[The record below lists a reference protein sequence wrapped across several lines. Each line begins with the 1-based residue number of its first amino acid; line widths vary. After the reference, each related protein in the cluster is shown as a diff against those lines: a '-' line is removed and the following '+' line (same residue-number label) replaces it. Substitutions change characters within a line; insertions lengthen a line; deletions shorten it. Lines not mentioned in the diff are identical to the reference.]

1 MANDIATEVR
11 LFKFGENP
19 TEKGTF
25 LLTKADAAACVAAW
39 KARGTD
45 LSWDYEHAVTEIQ
58 AHGAPAAAWCG
69 LEVRNDGLWAVNIR
83 WTSKARAHLE
93 AKEYRY
99 FSPFFEHDE
108 KGHVLNVI
116 NVALTNIP
124 ATHGI
129 SPLVA
134 ASALARRKGKRG
146 PYQQIPGGRGVG
158 LKRSKASMAMSE
170 EMKALAEKICSA
182 VMAAFDDGS
191 GDKKEEDE
199 TTAAAGDP
207 PPPSDD
213 DSKAAAAALC
223 ALTGETSPLVALA
236 KLTASGGQQTERV
249 THEHKIELAIRDGK
263 LAPALKS
270 AALTWTGEQLAAY
283 LGAAPQVRTVAGGGA
298 KPPANGA
305 GGAVTLSA
313 SDHEVCKR
321 TGISPE
327 KLLEAKVKLNGVIP
341 QGARKG
347 G

>member
-1 MANDIATEVR
+1 MASNAIATEVR
-11 LFKFGENP
+11 LFRFGENP
-19 TEKGTF
+19 TEKRTF
-25 LLTKADAAACVAAW
+25 LLTKADAAACVKAW
-39 KARGTD
+39 RARGTD

-83 WTSKARAHLE
+83 WTAKARTHLE

-99 FSPFFEHDE
+99 CSPFFEHDE
-108 KGHVLNVI
+108 AGHVRNII
-116 NVALTNIP
+116 NIALTNIP

-146 PYQQIPGGRGVG
+146 PYQQINNGLGGPKGK
-158 LKRSKASMAMSE
+158 KRMPLSKDEAKSLGDS
-170 EMKALAEKICSA
+170 ICSA
-182 VMAAFDDGS
+182 IMAMVEGDE
-191 GDKKEEDE
+191 DKKDDE
-199 TTAAAGDP
+199 TTAAAAGDP

-263 LAPALKS
+263 LAPALKT

>member
-25 LLTKADAAACVAAW
+25 LLTKADAAACVKAW
-39 KARGTD
+39 RARGTD

-69 LEVRNDGLWAVNIR
+69 LEVRGDGLWAVNIR

-99 FSPFFEHDE
+99 CSPFFEHDE
-108 KGHVLNVI
+108 AGHVRNII
-116 NVALTNIP
+116 NIALTNIP

-146 PYQQIPGGRGVG
+146 PVLQINGLGGPKGR
-158 LKRSKASMAMSE
+158 KRMPLSKDEAKSLGDS
-170 EMKALAEKICSA
+170 ICSA
-182 VMAAFDDGS
+182 IMAMVEGDD
-191 GDKKEEDE
+191 DKEKKDEEA
-199 TTAAAGDP
+199 TAAAAGDP
-207 PPPSDD
+207 PPPSEDAQ
-213 DSKAAAAALC
+213 AAAAALC
-223 ALTGETSPLVALA
+223 ALTGETSPMVALA

-263 LAPALKS
+263 LPPALRS

-283 LGAAPQVRTVAGGGA
+283 LGAAPPVRTTAGGGA
-298 KPPANGA
+298 KPPASGA
-305 GGAVTLSA
+305 GGAVSLSA
-313 SDHEVCKR
+313 ADHEVCKR
-321 TGISPE
+321 MGISPE
-327 KLLEAKVKLNGVIP
+327 KLLEAKVKLNGAIP